1 FDQLRAHL
9 KQRLPEHMLPS
20 AFVAMPVLPVNAN
33 GKLDQAALPEPE
45 MASADEEHVA
55 PRTPVEELIAGIWA
69 EVLGLERVG
78 VCSDFFDLGGH
89 SLLATRVVARV
100 RQVLGVELGVRA
112 LFENRTVAGLTAAIA
127 EAPLEAGGRAP
138 IVREPRDRPLVL
150 SFAQQR
156 LWFLDQLEPGSPVY
170 NLPAAIELTG
180 RLDVPALAAA
190 FGEVV
195 RRHEAFRTTFSF
207 VEGEPAQVV
216 AEPAAFAL
224 PLVDLQGL
232 PRPGNVE
239 AESRRLAAA
248 EARRPF
254 DLGDPRGGLMLR
266 ATLLRQ
272 GAERHTIL
280 LTMHHVASDGWS
292 LGVLVREIGALYAA
306 FAAGRPSP
314 LPELPVQY
322 ADFAAWQRRHLSG
335 ERLAGELAWWRGRLA
350 GMPPALDLPTDRPRQ
365 AVPSGRGA
373 VQVFSIDREGRAGL
387 TALSRR
393 HGTTLFMT
401 LLAGFAALLGRHA
414 GQDDLAVGTPIAGRT
429 RVEIEPLIG
438 FFVNTLVL
446 RADLSGDPG
455 FGELLGR
462 VREATLAAYAHQE
475 VPFERLVED
484 LAPERDMGRLPLV
497 QVLFSLQN
505 APSAPLQLPGLTLT
519 ASGLE

>member
-314 LPELPVQY
+314 LPELTVQY
-322 ADFAAWQRRHLSG
+322 SDFAVWQRSWLHG
-335 ERLAGELAWWRGRLA
+335 EVLEQEVAFWRRELAGL
-350 GMPPALDLPTDRPRQ
+350 PPLLDLPTDRPRP
-365 AVPSGRGA
+365 ARRSSRGA
-373 VQVFSIDREGRAGL
+373 SWPVRLPAGL
-387 TALSRR
+387 TRQLEALARSE
-393 HGTTLFMT
+393 GATLFMV
-401 LLAGFAALLGRHA
+401 LLAGFQALLARAG
-414 GQDDLAVGTPIAGRT
+414 GQDDLAVGSPVAGRN
-429 RVEIEPLIG
+429 RAEIEGLIG
-438 FFVNTLVL
+438 FFVNMLVL
-446 RADLSGDPG
+446 RGD
-455 FGELLGR
+455 
-462 VREATLAAYAHQE
+462 
-475 VPFERLVED
+475 
-484 LAPERDMGRLPLV
+484 
-497 QVLFSLQN
+497 
-505 APSAPLQLPGLTLT
+505 
-519 ASGLE
+519 

>member
-1 FDQLRAHL
+1 Q
-9 KQRLPEHMLPS
+9 
-20 AFVAMPVLPVNAN
+20 
-33 GKLDQAALPEPE
+33 
-45 MASADEEHVA
+45 
-55 PRTPVEELIAGIWA
+55 
-69 EVLGLERVG
+69 
-78 VCSDFFDLGGH
+78 
-89 SLLATRVVARV
+89 VVARV

-138 IVREPRDRPLVL
+138 IARAPRDRPLVL

-195 RRHEAFRTTFSF
+195 RRHEALRTTFSF

-292 LGVLVREIGALYAA
+292 MGVLVREIGALYAA
-306 FAAGRPSP
+306 FAAGQPSP
-314 LPELPVQY
+314 LPELTVQY
-322 ADFAAWQRRHLSG
+322 SDFAVWQRSWLHG
-335 ERLAGELAWWRGRLA
+335 EVLEQEVAFWRRELAGL
-350 GMPPALDLPTDRPRQ
+350 PPLLDLPTDRPRP
-365 AVPSGRGA
+365 ARRSSRGA
-373 VQVFSIDREGRAGL
+373 SWPVRLPADLTRRMAALARREGA
-387 TALSRR
+387 
-393 HGTTLFMT
+393 TLFMV
-401 LLAGFAALLGRHA
+401 LLAGFQALLARAG
-414 GQDDLAVGTPIAGRT
+414 GQDDLAVGSPVAGRN
-429 RVEIEPLIG
+429 RAEIEGLIG

-446 RADLSGDPG
+446 RGDLSGHRAGGPS
-455 FGELLGR
+455 FRELLGR
-462 VREATLAAYAHQE
+462 ARKRALAAYLHQD
-475 VPFERLVED
+475 VPFEKLVEELSPQRS
-484 LAPERDMGRLPLV
+484 LAHTPLF
-497 QVLFSLQN
+497 QVMLALQN
-505 APSAPLQLPGLTLT
+505 APVES
-519 ASGLE
+519 LEIRDLRLRPVGGDGRMARFDLSLLLGEHDGELA